1 MTLGVPVVLLTG
13 VTLYTIFS
21 LMFSLGRVKRVDTSS
36 VQLTDTN
43 HYPDLYLC
51 IECDTLAPCRGNAG
65 LPARA
70 FYFFGCPIK
79 S

>member
-1 MTLGVPVVLLTG
+1 
-13 VTLYTIFS
+13 
-21 LMFSLGRVKRVDTSS
+21 MFSLGRVKRVDTSS

-43 HYPDLYLC
+43 RYPDLYLC